1 MGGRMKSIRPYVSL
15 DLETTGL
22 DLQRSQILQ
31 IGAVFDD
38 GKSPIEKL
46 QTFNILIENDLITY
60 GEPYAIGMNSWIFK
74 ELHDKNSKFEKQ
86 SLSIALQKLWL
97 LLSEAAERAYE
108 WDVANGKDKPRK
120 NVQIAGKNVGSFDI
134 PILNNQAATV
144 DQAGVLA
151 PADHRTIDVGSM
163 YFDEFGRNAGLNSI
177 NKLTGRDG
185 VSHDALQDAFDVVTA
200 IRHKLGGQ

>member
-1 MGGRMKSIRPYVSL
+1 MKSIRPYVSL

-22 DLQRSQILQ
+22 DLQKSQILQ

-38 GKSPIEKL
+38 GKSPIDKL
-46 QTFNILIENDLITY
+46 QTLNILVDNETITY
-60 GEPYAIGMNSWIFK
+60 GESYAMGMNAWIFK
-74 ELHDKNSKFEKQ
+74 ELFDKNSKFEKQ
-86 SLSIALQKLWL
+86 SLTIALQKLWL

-108 WDVANGKDKPRK
+108 WDVANGKQSPRK
-120 NVQIAGKNVGSFDI
+120 NIQIAGKNVGSFDLA
-134 PILNNQAATV
+134 ILANQGATV
-144 DQAGVLA
+144 DQAGVTA

-163 YFDEFGRNAGLNSI
+163 YFEDFGRNAGLNSI

-200 IRHKLGGQ
+200 IRHKLGGE